1 MSDEDI
7 KIKFIKELR
16 EKDPDSR
23 FIVQKYICNG
33 SSPILTD
40 EQIFEIKYE
49 IAKQF
54 NIHPN
59 EVILTGSA
67 KLGFSLAP
75 KKLFKKFDENSDI
88 DIAIISNIAFE
99 AFWEELLDFNINIKN
114 RNEQEEKNY
123 RIFQDYFFRGW
134 IRPDKFPFEYSR
146 KKEWFDFFNSLTNKI
161 YQYGEH
167 KIAAGIYKNFATFE
181 LYNIK
186 NIESIKNKIKAGV

>member
-123 RIFQDYFFRGW
+123 RFFQDYFFRGW
-134 IRPDKFPFEYSR
+134 IRPDKFPF
-146 KKEWFDFFNSLTNKI
+146 
-161 YQYGEH
+161 
-167 KIAAGIYKNFATFE
+167 
-181 LYNIK
+181 
-186 NIESIKNKIKAGV
+186 